1 MVWVFSLLGTHVLKG
16 LVWDPGTKGGVGILE
31 DGAERED
38 MLLKGNADLLKG
50 NADYRPSTSQPFHRR
65 HG

>member
-1 MVWVFSLLGTHVLKG
+1 MLKG